1 MRIETG
7 ELPPTA
13 PAQPPTIVDAQ
24 VVGLTSSAAR
34 IRWHTSVPSRGRAA
48 FGPDAPTIWAEP
60 DNETAIEHESVLTGL
75 DPSTTY
81 HVYLRAF
88 GHEQSVATAVVTM
101 TTGPAAAA
109 SSARADGDR
118 IVVDDSPFFARAVW
132 KQCSDRIAGNID
144 DGINLFIGDGCS
156 RDDRGLP
163 HRLDGRAYS
172 LVSADDADVPGR
184 GVIGW
189 YYRDEWDAFLE
200 STVERRELA
209 DAIVAPRPGRLGFL
223 TLTNHFYSRAE
234 PLPQGKG
241 MYPLLFTI
249 PDVIGFDLYP
259 LQGWCRPSFGDVFD
273 AQRELSSASGGKPT
287 FQWIEVTRME
297 QVCGRVAALDPSPA
311 TVRAETWLAIAG
323 GADMVGYFPSRWSPS
338 IGDEIRRTNL
348 EIKALTPALLAAPAE
363 AASDNSVVRA
373 SARALNGALYVIA
386 VNTSESAARARIA
399 VEGIDGRSAT
409 IFGEDEVVASDAEG
423 FAASFGPLAAHVY
436 VFPPRGW

>member
-1 MRIETG
+1 MTWRTNV
-7 ELPPTA
+7 PT
-13 PAQPPTIVDAQ
+13 
-24 VVGLTSSAAR
+24 
-34 IRWHTSVPSRGRAA
+34 RGQAA
-48 FGPDAPTIWAEP
+48 FGLDVPTIWAER
-60 DNETAIEHESVLTGL
+60 DNKAAIEHESVLTGL
-75 DPSTTY
+75 DASTMY
-81 HVYLRAF
+81 QVYLRAF
-88 GHEQSVATAVVTM
+88 DDEERAGTAGLTLK
-101 TTGPAAAA
+101 TGPPAQA
-109 SSARADGDR
+109 STARTDRDR
-118 IVVDDSPFFARAVW
+118 IVVDESPFFARAVW
-132 KQCSDRIAGNID
+132 KQCSDGIASNVD

-156 RDDRGLP
+156 RDDRELP

-172 LVSADDADVPGR
+172 LVSADDADAPGR

-241 MYPLLFTI
+241 MYPLLLAI

-297 QVCGRVAALDPSPA
+297 QVCGKVAALDPSPA

-323 GADMVGYFPSRWSPS
+323 GADMVGYFPNRWSPS

-348 EIKALTPALLAAPAE
+348 EITALTPALLAASAE
-363 AASDNSVVRA
+363 AASDNSAVRA

-386 VNTSESAARARIA
+386 VNTSESAARARIS
-399 VEGIDGRSAT
+399 VEGIEGRTAM
-409 IFGEDEVVASDAEG
+409 IFGEDEVVASDAQG